1 MKVTSFSETWW
12 DPMSKESNMARRKDH
27 EIQRNEAVVAKE
39 IEELR
44 VAVGW
49 GRLENKYD
57 RILAN
62 SYAHFTLRENGHL
75 VAFVN
80 VLSDGIV
87 DAFLLD
93 LMVHPSMQR
102 RGVGKA
108 LVDAA
113 IAGLTNDGIRCI
125 HVTFDAE
132 LERFY
137 RGCGFHIFKGGIIDN
152 DPMDEN

>member
-93 LMVHPSMQR
+93 LMVHPSIQR